1 MRVLSTALVL
11 WALAAPV
18 QAETLR
24 DALAL
29 AYETN
34 PTIRAE
40 RARLKAVRETKSQA
54 WAGALPQINASGS
67 YSRVDTTQSSVIF
80 APPGSPPG
88 TVGEN
93 SATLDTFTGA
103 VNAEQAIF
111 TGFGNY
117 NAIKQAAARIRAGGA
132 QLVATEQTVLRDVAS
147 AYFSV
152 ERNMAVYELNRKNV
166 DVLLRQNEMATVRF
180 EVGEITRTDVAQ
192 ADARLAGAR
201 ANLSQAQGNL
211 AVARATYAQLVGQAP
226 GDLEPVEELPELPDT
241 LEAAKALARDYAPAA
256 VAAREQSE
264 ASRRQ
269 VNVARSA
276 IFPRVSLTAGYQYAE
291 EPSNFILQDEQFS
304 YGARAT
310 MPLFLGG
317 ANYSRIREAKA
328 LHASDRSRI
337 IEAERQVEAQTTA
350 AWERLVAARAI
361 IVSARAA
368 VEANELALEGVTQ
381 EALVG
386 TRTTLDVLDAEQEY
400 LNSQV
405 SLASAQRDAQ
415 SAAFALLAAIGL
427 LTPEAIG
434 IAEIVGERESLSL
447 YQN

>member
-1 MRVLSTALVL
+1 MRLLSIAAIML
-11 WALAAPV
+11 ALAPPA
-18 QAETLR
+18 QAETLH

-40 RARLKAVRETKSQA
+40 RARLKAVRETKAQA
-54 WAGALPQINASGS
+54 WAGALPQLTASGS
-67 YSRVDTTQSSVIF
+67 YSRVDSTQ
-80 APPGSPPG
+80 
-88 TVGEN
+88 
-93 SATLDTFTGA
+93 TLNFGDGPVNVDNNLNTISGA

-117 NAIKQAAARIRAGGA
+117 NAIKQAEARIRAGGA
-132 QLVATEQTVLRDVAS
+132 QLISTEQTVLRDVAA

-152 ERNMAVYELNRKNV
+152 ERNMSVYELNRKNV

-201 ANLSQAQGNL
+201 ANLSQAQSNL
-211 AVARATYAQLVGQAP
+211 AIARASYAQLVGQAP
-226 GDLEPVEELPELPDT
+226 GDLEPVDELPELPET

-269 VNVARSA
+269 INVARSA
-276 IFPRVSLTAGYQYAE
+276 IYPRVSLTAGYQYTE
-291 EPSNFILQDEQFS
+291 EPSNFVLQDEQFS

-310 MPLFLGG
+310 LPLFAGG

-350 AWERLVAARAI
+350 AWEQLMAARAI

-368 VEANELALEGVTQ
+368 AEANELALEGVTQ

-400 LNSQV
+400 LNAQV
-405 SLASAQRDAQ
+405 ALASAMRDAQ
-415 SAAFALLAAIGL
+415 SAAFSLLAAIGL
-427 LTPEAIG
+427 LTPEAVG
-434 IAEIVGERESLSL
+434 ISDIASSDQAFLRYED
-447 YQN
+447 

>member
-1 MRVLSTALVL
+1 MRVIVMVAALA
-11 WALAAPV
+11 ALAAPS

-29 AYETN
+29 AYQTN

-40 RARLKAVRETKSQA
+40 RARLDALRETKSQA
-54 WAGALPQINASGS
+54 LAGALPQITASGS
-67 YSRVDTTQSSVIF
+67 YSRVDANQTLNF
-80 APPGSPPG
+80 
-88 TVGEN
+88 GEGPLQVEN
-93 SATLDTFTGA
+93 QLNTITGA

-117 NAIKQAAARIRAGGA
+117 NAIKQANARIRAGGA
-132 QLVATEQTVLRDVAS
+132 QLAATEQAVLRDVAA
-147 AYFSV
+147 AYFNV
-152 ERNMAVYELNRKNV
+152 QRNMSVYELNKRNV
-166 DVLLRQNEMATVRF
+166 EVLLRQNEMATVRF

-201 ANLSQAQGNL
+201 ANLSQAQSNL
-211 AVARATYAQLVGQAP
+211 AIARANYMQLVGQAP
-226 GDLEPVEELPELPDT
+226 GDLELVEDLPELPET
-241 LEAAKALARDYAPAA
+241 LEASLSLARQFAPA
-256 VAAREQSE
+256 VIAAQEQSE

-269 VNVARSA
+269 INVARSQ
-276 IFPRVSLTAGYQYAE
+276 ILPRISAVAGYQYAD
-291 EPSNFILQDEQFS
+291 EPSNFVIQDEQFS

-328 LHASDRSRI
+328 LHASDRSRVV
-337 IEAERQVEAQTTA
+337 EAERRVEAATTTA
-350 AWERLVAARAI
+350 WEQLQAAQAI

-368 VEANELALEGVTQ
+368 AEANELALEGVTQ

-386 TRTTLDVLDAEQEY
+386 TRTTLDVLDAEQEF
-400 LNSQV
+400 LNAQV
-405 SLASAQRDAQ
+405 ALASAQRDAQ

-434 IAEIVGERESLSL
+434 IEGVAAADADDPLRL
-447 YQN
+447 YGR

>member
-1 MRVLSTALVL
+1 MRLLSIAAIVLALSP
-11 WALAAPV
+11 PV
-18 QAETLR
+18 HAETLR

-40 RARLKAVRETKSQA
+40 RARLKAVRETKAQA
-54 WAGALPQINASGS
+54 WAGALPQISASGS
-67 YSRVDTTQSSVIF
+67 YSRVDSTQ
-80 APPGSPPG
+80 
-88 TVGEN
+88 
-93 SATLDTFTGA
+93 TLNFGDGPINVDNNLNTISGA

-117 NAIKQAAARIRAGGA
+117 NAIKQAEARIRAGGA
-132 QLVATEQTVLRDVAS
+132 QLVSTEQTVLRDVAA

-152 ERNMAVYELNRKNV
+152 ERNMSVYELNRKNV

-201 ANLSQAQGNL
+201 ANLSQAQSNL
-211 AVARATYAQLVGQAP
+211 AIARASYAQLVGQAP
-226 GDLEPVEELPELPDT
+226 GDLDPVDELPELPET

-269 VNVARSA
+269 INVARSA
-276 IFPRVSLTAGYQYAE
+276 IYPRVSLTAGYQYTE
-291 EPSNFILQDEQFS
+291 EPSNFVLQDEQFS

-310 MPLFLGG
+310 LPLFAGG

-350 AWERLVAARAI
+350 AWEQLMAARAI

-368 VEANELALEGVTQ
+368 AEANELALEGVTQ

-400 LNSQV
+400 LNAQV
-405 SLASAQRDAQ
+405 ALASATRDAQ
-415 SAAFALLAAIGL
+415 SAAFSLLAAIGL
-427 LTPEAIG
+427 LTPEAVG
-434 IAEIVGERESLSL
+434 ISDIASSDQAFLRYED
-447 YQN
+447 

>member
-1 MRVLSTALVL
+1 MRLLSIA
-11 WALAAPV
+11 AIMLAFIPPV

-40 RARLKAVRETKSQA
+40 RARLKAVRETKAQA
-54 WAGALPQINASGS
+54 WAGALPQLTASGS
-67 YSRVDTTQSSVIF
+67 YSRVDSTQ
-80 APPGSPPG
+80 
-88 TVGEN
+88 
-93 SATLDTFTGA
+93 TLNFGDGPVNVDNNLNTISGA

-117 NAIKQAAARIRAGGA
+117 NAIKQAEARIRAGGA
-132 QLVATEQTVLRDVAS
+132 QLISTEQTVLRDVAA

-152 ERNMAVYELNRKNV
+152 ERNMSVYELNRKNV

-201 ANLSQAQGNL
+201 ANLSQAQSNL
-211 AVARATYAQLVGQAP
+211 AIARASYAQLVGQAP
-226 GDLEPVEELPELPDT
+226 GDLEPVDQLPELPET

-269 VNVARSA
+269 INVARSA
-276 IFPRVSLTAGYQYAE
+276 IYPRVSLTAGYQYTE
-291 EPSNFILQDEQFS
+291 EPSNFVLQDEQFS

-310 MPLFLGG
+310 LPLFAGG

-350 AWERLVAARAI
+350 AWEQLMAARAI

-368 VEANELALEGVTQ
+368 AEANELALEGVTQ

-400 LNSQV
+400 LNAQV
-405 SLASAQRDAQ
+405 ALASAMRDAQ
-415 SAAFALLAAIGL
+415 SAAFSLLAAIGL
-427 LTPEAIG
+427 LTPEAVG
-434 IAEIVGERESLSL
+434 ISDIASSDQAFLRYED
-447 YQN
+447 

>member
-1 MRVLSTALVL
+1 MRLLSIAAIML
-11 WALAAPV
+11 ALAPPV

-40 RARLKAVRETKSQA
+40 RARLKAVRETKAQA
-54 WAGALPQINASGS
+54 WAGALPQISASGS
-67 YSRVDTTQSSVIF
+67 YSRVDSTQ
-80 APPGSPPG
+80 
-88 TVGEN
+88 
-93 SATLDTFTGA
+93 TLNFGDGPVNVDNNLNTISGA

-117 NAIKQAAARIRAGGA
+117 NAIKQAEARIRAGGA
-132 QLVATEQTVLRDVAS
+132 QLVSTEQAVLRDVAA

-152 ERNMAVYELNRKNV
+152 ERNMSVYELNRKNV

-201 ANLSQAQGNL
+201 ANLSQAQSNL
-211 AVARATYAQLVGQAP
+211 AIARASYAQLVGQAP
-226 GDLEPVEELPELPDT
+226 GDLDPVDELPELPET

-269 VNVARSA
+269 INVARSA
-276 IFPRVSLTAGYQYAE
+276 IYPRVSLTAGYQYTE
-291 EPSNFILQDEQFS
+291 EPSNFVLQDEQFS

-310 MPLFLGG
+310 LPLFAGG

-350 AWERLVAARAI
+350 AWEQLMAARAI

-368 VEANELALEGVTQ
+368 AEANELALEGVTQ

-400 LNSQV
+400 LNAQV
-405 SLASAQRDAQ
+405 ALASATRDAQ
-415 SAAFALLAAIGL
+415 SAAFSLLAAIGL
-427 LTPEAIG
+427 LTPEAVG
-434 IAEIVGERESLSL
+434 ISDIASSDHAFLRYED
-447 YQN
+447 

>member
-1 MRVLSTALVL
+1 VRLFSIAAIMLS
-11 WALAAPV
+11 LAPPV
-18 QAETLR
+18 YAETLR

-34 PTIRAE
+34 PTIRSE
-40 RARLKAVRETKSQA
+40 RARLKAVRETKAQA
-54 WAGALPQINASGS
+54 WAGALPQISASGS
-67 YSRVDTTQSSVIF
+67 YSRVDSSQSLNFGGGATQ
-80 APPGSPPG
+80 ADNKLN
-88 TVGEN
+88 TVSG
-93 SATLDTFTGA
+93 G

-117 NAIKQAAARIRAGGA
+117 NAIKQAEARIRAGGA
-132 QLVATEQTVLRDVAS
+132 QLIATEQTVLRDVAS
-147 AYFSV
+147 VYFAV
-152 ERNMAVYELNRKNV
+152 ERNMAVYGLNMKNV

-201 ANLSQAQGNL
+201 ANLSQAQSNL
-211 AVARATYAQLVGQAP
+211 AIARASYAQLVGQAP
-226 GDLEPVEELPELPDT
+226 GDLEPVDQLPDLPEN
-241 LEAAKALARDYAPAA
+241 LESAKALAGEYAPAV
-256 VAAREQSE
+256 VAARQQSE

-276 IFPRVSLTAGYQYAE
+276 IYPRVSLTAGYQYTE
-291 EPSNFILQDEQFS
+291 EPSNFVLQDEQFS

-310 MPLFLGG
+310 VPLFLGG

-337 IEAERQVEAQTTA
+337 IEAERRVDAQTTA
-350 AWERLVAARAI
+350 AWAQLMAARAI
-361 IVSARAA
+361 IISARAA
-368 VEANELALEGVTQ
+368 AEANELALEGVTQ

-400 LNSQV
+400 LNAQV
-405 SLASAQRDAQ
+405 ALASATRDAQ
-415 SAAFALLAAIGL
+415 SAAFSLLAAIGL

-434 IAEIVGERESLSL
+434 ISDLTTDRDALAL
-447 YQN
+447 YQD

>member
-1 MRVLSTALVL
+1 MRLLSIAAIML
-11 WALAAPV
+11 ALAPPV

-40 RARLKAVRETKSQA
+40 RARLKAVRETKAQA
-54 WAGALPQINASGS
+54 WAGALPQLSASGS
-67 YSRVDTTQSSVIF
+67 YSRVDSTQ
-80 APPGSPPG
+80 
-88 TVGEN
+88 
-93 SATLDTFTGA
+93 TLNFGDGPVNVDNNLNTISGA

-117 NAIKQAAARIRAGGA
+117 NAIKQAEARIRAGGA
-132 QLVATEQTVLRDVAS
+132 QLISTEQTVLRDVAA

-152 ERNMAVYELNRKNV
+152 ERNMSVYELNRKNV

-201 ANLSQAQGNL
+201 ANLSQAQSNL
-211 AVARATYAQLVGQAP
+211 AIARASYAQLVGQAP
-226 GDLEPVEELPELPDT
+226 GDLDPVDELPELPET

-269 VNVARSA
+269 INVARSA
-276 IFPRVSLTAGYQYAE
+276 IYPRVSLTAGYQYTE
-291 EPSNFILQDEQFS
+291 EPSNFVLQDEQFS

-310 MPLFLGG
+310 LPLFAGG

-350 AWERLVAARAI
+350 AWEQLMAARAI

-368 VEANELALEGVTQ
+368 AEANELALEGVTQ

-405 SLASAQRDAQ
+405 ALASATRDAQ
-415 SAAFALLAAIGL
+415 SAAFSLLAAIGL
-427 LTPEAIG
+427 LTPEAVG
-434 IAEIVGERESLSL
+434 ISDIASSDQAFLRYED
-447 YQN
+447 

>member
-1 MRVLSTALVL
+1 MRLFSIAAIMLVL
-11 WALAAPV
+11 APQV

-40 RARLKAVRETKSQA
+40 RARLKAVRETKAQA
-54 WAGALPQINASGS
+54 WAGALPQLTASGS
-67 YSRVDTTQSSVIF
+67 YSRVDSTQ
-80 APPGSPPG
+80 
-88 TVGEN
+88 
-93 SATLDTFTGA
+93 TLNFGDGPINVDNNLNTISGA

-117 NAIKQAAARIRAGGA
+117 NAIKQAEARIRAGGA
-132 QLVATEQTVLRDVAS
+132 QLVSTEQTVLRDVAA

-152 ERNMAVYELNRKNV
+152 ERNMSVYELNRKNV

-201 ANLSQAQGNL
+201 ANLSQAQSNL
-211 AVARATYAQLVGQAP
+211 AIARASYAQLVGQAP
-226 GDLEPVEELPELPDT
+226 GDLDPVDELPELPET
-241 LEAAKALARDYAPAA
+241 LDAAKALARDYAPAA

-269 VNVARSA
+269 INVARSA
-276 IFPRVSLTAGYQYAE
+276 IYPRVSLTAGYQYTE
-291 EPSNFILQDEQFS
+291 EPSNFVLQDEQFS

-310 MPLFLGG
+310 LPLFAGG

-350 AWERLVAARAI
+350 AWEQLMAARAI

-368 VEANELALEGVTQ
+368 AEANELALEGVTQ

-405 SLASAQRDAQ
+405 ALASATRDAQ
-415 SAAFALLAAIGL
+415 SAAFSLLAAIGL
-427 LTPEAIG
+427 LTPEAVG
-434 IAEIVGERESLSL
+434 ISDIASSDQAFLRYED
-447 YQN
+447 